1 MRYNG
6 EGVHALVCAL
16 EDLQNSNLIY
26 VDKKLSQVLK
36 CLAYY
41 DEFRMVLSF
50 CNQSFDYQQ
59 EKRKALSKIGE
70 NNFLKL
76 PKNPKT
82 LVALVTN
89 MLVEFDAG
97 QMDLVAFSSAYFPAI
112 SQQESYN
119 QCFLKL
125 IEPFKLALV
134 SLVVDGISE
143 EKPVV
148 ERTIEFVSSGLQ
160 QQTEYLLV
168 SMVKAV
174 QEAHL
179 LDEER
184 AELNLMLEG
193 FAATLDTR
201 DSLMLKCVW
210 LGLKNLLVS
219 RKLCQKE
226 IEKVD
231 EAMKLYLIVK

>member
-1 MRYNG
+1 MKYNG

-41 DEFRMVLSF
+41 EEFRTVLSF
-50 CNQSFDYQQ
+50 CSQNFDYQL
-59 EKRKALSKIGE
+59 EKRKALTKIGE
-70 NNFLKL
+70 SNFLKL

-82 LVALVTN
+82 LVALVAN
-89 MLVEFDAG
+89 LLVEFDAG
-97 QMDLVAFSSAYFPAI
+97 QMDMVAFSSAYFPALN
-112 SQQESYN
+112 QQDSYDE
-119 QCFLKL
+119 CFLKL

-134 SLVVDGISE
+134 SFVVDGISE

-148 ERTIEFVSSGLQ
+148 ERSIEFVSSGLQ

-168 SMVKAV
+168 GIIKTV
-174 QEAHL
+174 QEAHVT
-179 LDEER
+179 DEER
-184 AELNLMLEG
+184 AQLSLMLEG
-193 FAATLDTR
+193 FAAALDSR

-210 LGLKNLLVS
+210 IGLKNLLATH
-219 RKLCQKE
+219 KLCQKE